1 MIKDLHLPISNPGFP
16 TRNAYRPTSIVS
28 PSSQSIIPPKFL
40 TYSKRLVLDQE
51 KNSTA
56 FTQVMYVRIVTEI
69 CQYLGMPTSH
79 GVSIEEGT
87 QVGDRL
93 VSIRDVIVELKGVD
107 GRPYKSAKTFGNYR
121 TWVNKAT
128 TLLSRMESEDPGLKQ
143 SHAEIQFRRHV
154 HDLLQTP
161 LAEAL
166 SLNPSLY
173 GLSSDFCNRLEQC
186 RRVSNRLTLR
196 PELIPSHIQ
205 LQQI

>member
-1 MIKDLHLPISNPGFP
+1 MSALLQKHANIWACLPVMACRLRKGRKWVID
-16 TRNAYRPTSIVS
+16 
-28 PSSQSIIPPKFL
+28 SS
-40 TYSKRLVLDQE
+40 
-51 KNSTA
+51 A
-56 FTQVMYVRIVTEI
+56 FT
-69 CQYLGMPTSH
+69 
-79 GVSIEEGT
+79 
-87 QVGDRL
+87 
-93 VSIRDVIVELKGVD
+93 VIVELKGGD

-143 SHAEIQFRRHV
+143 SRGQIQFRRHA

-186 RRVSNRLTLR
+186 RRVSNRLTFR
-196 PELIPSHIQ
+196 PELIPSHVQ